1 MIPFIGDFFWAVK
14 LKDCVILRWRVMAKK
29 EEIDPDT
36 LALIEWCTEVEG
48 FLVAAGASLREAQGY
63 IEEQAEWFTDQFYE
77 GLTAQEAAKASLNEP

>member
-1 MIPFIGDFFWAVK
+1 MKQLGVSSASYPSELIRTNLAI
-14 LKDCVILRWRVMAKK
+14 MTKK
-29 EEIDPDT
+29 QELDPDT

-77 GLTAQEAAKASLNEP
+77 GLTPQEAAKASLNEP

>member
-1 MIPFIGDFFWAVK
+1 MNQLGVSSTSGASELIRTNLAI
-14 LKDCVILRWRVMAKK
+14 MTKK
-29 EEIDPDT
+29 QELDPDT

-77 GLTAQEAAKASLNEP
+77 GLTPQEAAKASLNEP